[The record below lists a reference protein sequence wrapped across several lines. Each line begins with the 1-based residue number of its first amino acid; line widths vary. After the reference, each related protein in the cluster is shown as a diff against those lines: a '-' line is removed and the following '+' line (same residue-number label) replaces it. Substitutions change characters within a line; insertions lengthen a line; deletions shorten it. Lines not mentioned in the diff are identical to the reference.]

1 MLAGGGAVTLAE
13 SPVKQGPQT
22 FNPFIRKLSMSVP
35 SDLPVWQELKAHHAA
50 IADLHLRDLF
60 AADPDRFDRFSRRF
74 GDLLVDFS
82 KHRVTGE
89 TLGLLIELARQA
101 QVPAWIA
108 RMFDGETINH
118 TERRSVLHVAL
129 RNRSD
134 RPILVKGQDV
144 MPEVNAVLEHMR
156 KFADQIRRGKW
167 RGQTGKRIRDVV
179 NIGIGGSDLGPK
191 MVCEAL
197 EPYGDPTLRMHFV
210 SNVDGA
216 HISHVLAECDPE
228 STLFIVASKT
238 FTTQETMTNAHTA
251 RAWLIKELGDEA
263 AVAKHFVAVSTNARR
278 GEQVRH
284 RYRQHVRVL
293 GLGRR
298 ALLAVVG
305 HRPAHRGLSR
315 HGAFHRAAGR
325 RARNGRAFPHHAA
338 GGESAGDPGAARGLV
353 HRLLWRRQPGDAGLR
368 RLSALAARL
377 SATTG
382 HGEQRQDHRPGR
394 PDRFAVNTGPIL
406 WGGLGNNGQHAFY
419 QLLHQGTHLVPADF
433 LAPAHSP
440 NPIGD
445 HHSILLANCL
455 AQAEA
460 LMVGKTEAQARAELE
475 QQGLSG
481 EALEKLLPY
490 KVFPGNRPSTSL
502 FYRRLTPKVLGSLL
516 ALYEHKVFTQGA
528 VWNINSFDQWGVELG
543 KQLAN
548 AILPELK
555 GDRPASGHDA
565 STLGLI
571 RFCREED

>member
-1 MLAGGGAVTLAE
+1 
-13 SPVKQGPQT
+13 
-22 FNPFIRKLSMSVP
+22 MSVP
-35 SDLPVWQELKAHHAA
+35 SDLPVWHELKAHHAA

-60 AADPDRFDRFSRRF
+60 AADPGRFSTFSRRF
-74 GDLLVDFS
+74 GDLLIDFS
-82 KHRVTGE
+82 KHRITGE
-89 TLGLLIELARQA
+89 TLSLLIELARQA
-101 QVPAWIA
+101 QVPAWIE
-108 RMFDGETINH
+108 RTFGGEMVNH

-129 RNRSD
+129 RNRSNH
-134 RPILVKGQDV
+134 PILVNGADV
-144 MPEVNAVLEHMR
+144 MPGVNAVLEHMR
-156 KFADQIRRGKW
+156 KFADQVRRGKW

-251 RAWLIKELGDEA
+251 RAWLIKELGDEL
-263 AVAKHFVAVSTNARR
+263 AVAKHFVAVSTNAE
-278 GEQVRH
+278 GVRKFGIDTANMFEFWDWVGG
-284 RYRQHVRVL
+284 RYSLWSAIGLPIMVYIGMEHFTELLEGAHAMDEHFRTAPLAENLPVILAML
-293 GLGRR
+293 G
-298 ALLAVVG
+298 VWYID
-305 HRPAHRGLSR
+305 
-315 HGAFHRAAGR
+315 F
-325 RARNGRAFPHHAA
+325 F
-338 GGESAGDPGAARGLV
+338 GAASQVTLV
-353 HRLLWRRQPGDAGLR
+353 YDDYLRSLPDYLQQLDMESNGKSIDRDSQPV
-368 RLSALAARL
+368 
-377 SATTG
+377 T
-382 HGEQRQDHRPGR
+382 
-394 PDRFAVNTGPIL
+394 VNTGPIL

-433 LAPAHSP
+433 LAPARSP

-445 HHSILLANCL
+445 HHAILLSNCL

-475 QQGLSG
+475 KQGLSG
-481 EALEKLLPY
+481 EALEKLLPN

-502 FYRRLTPKVLGSLL
+502 FYRQMTPQVMGSLL
-516 ALYEHKVFTQGA
+516 ALYEHKVFTQG
-528 VWNINSFDQWGVELG
+528 VIWNINSFDQWGVELG

-555 GDRPASGHDA
+555 GDRPAGGHDS

-571 RFCREED
+571 AFCRSADEQQQ

>member
-1 MLAGGGAVTLAE
+1 
-13 SPVKQGPQT
+13 
-22 FNPFIRKLSMSVP
+22 MSAP
-35 SDLPVWQELKAHHAA
+35 SDLPVWQELNAHHAVVA
-50 IADLHLRDLF
+50 NLHLRELF
-60 AADPDRFDRFSRRF
+60 AADPERFATFSRRF

-82 KHRVTGE
+82 KHRITGE

-101 QVPAWIA
+101 HVPAWIE
-108 RMFDGETINH
+108 RMFAGEMINH

-129 RNRSD
+129 RNRSN
-134 RPILVKGQDV
+134 RPIFVDGQDV
-144 MPEVNAVLEHMR
+144 MPGVNEVLEHMR

-263 AVAKHFVAVSTNARR
+263 AVAKHFVAVSTNAA
-278 GEQVRH
+278 GVAKFGIDTANMFEFWDWVGG
-284 RYRQHVRVL
+284 RYSLWSAIGLPIMVYL
-293 GLGRR
+293 GVDHFSELLDGAHEMDEHFRTAPLEENLPVILATLG
-298 ALLAVVG
+298 VWYID
-305 HRPAHRGLSR
+305 
-315 HGAFHRAAGR
+315 F
-325 RARNGRAFPHHAA
+325 F
-338 GGESAGDPGAARGLV
+338 GAASQVTLV
-353 HRLLWRRQPGDAGLR
+353 YDDYLR
-368 RLSALAARL
+368 SLPDYLQQLDMESNGKTVDRD
-377 SATTG
+377 G
-382 HGEQRQDHRPGR
+382 HMVTVD
-394 PDRFAVNTGPIL
+394 TGPIL

-445 HHSILLANCL
+445 HHPILLANCL

-475 QQGLSG
+475 KQGLRG
-481 EALEKLLPY
+481 EALEQLLPY

-502 FYRRLTPKVLGSLL
+502 FYRRLTPQVLGSLL
-516 ALYEHKVFTQGA
+516 ALYEHKVFAQG
-528 VWNINSFDQWGVELG
+528 VIWNINSFDQWGVELG

-555 GDRPASGHDA
+555 GDRPAAGQDG
-565 STLGLI
+565 STLGLME
-571 RFCREED
+571 FCRTPD

>member
-1 MLAGGGAVTLAE
+1 
-13 SPVKQGPQT
+13 
-22 FNPFIRKLSMSVP
+22 MSVP
-35 SDLPVWQELKAHHAA
+35 SDLPVWHELKAHHAA

-60 AADPDRFDRFSRRF
+60 AADPGRFSTFSRRF
-74 GDLLVDFS
+74 GDLLIDFS
-82 KHRVTGE
+82 KHRITGE

-101 QVPAWIA
+101 QVPAWIE
-108 RMFDGETINH
+108 RTFGGEMVNH

-129 RNRSD
+129 RNRSNH
-134 RPILVKGQDV
+134 PILVNGADV
-144 MPEVNAVLEHMR
+144 MPDVNAVLEHMR
-156 KFADQIRRGKW
+156 KFADQVRRGKW

-251 RAWLIKELGDEA
+251 RAWLIKELGDEL
-263 AVAKHFVAVSTNARR
+263 AVAKHFVAVSTNAEGVRKFGIDTANMFEFWDWVGGR
-278 GEQVRH
+278 YSLWSAIGLPIMVYIGMEHFIELLEGAHAMDEHFRTAPLEENLPVILAMLGVWYIDFFGSASQVTLVYDDYLRSLPD
-284 RYRQHVRVL
+284 YLQQL
-293 GLGRR
+293 DME
-298 ALLAVVG
+298 
-305 HRPAHRGLSR
+305 S
-315 HGAFHRAAGR
+315 
-325 RARNGRAFPHHAA
+325 NGKSIDRD
-338 GGESAGDPGAARGLV
+338 S
-353 HRLLWRRQPGDAGLR
+353 QPV
-368 RLSALAARL
+368 
-377 SATTG
+377 T
-382 HGEQRQDHRPGR
+382 
-394 PDRFAVNTGPIL
+394 VNTGPIL

-433 LAPAHSP
+433 LAPARSP

-445 HHSILLANCL
+445 HHAILLSNCL

-475 QQGLSG
+475 KQGLSG
-481 EALEKLLPY
+481 EALEKLLPN
-490 KVFPGNRPSTSL
+490 KVFSGNRPSTSL
-502 FYRRLTPKVLGSLL
+502 FYRQMTPQVMGSLL
-516 ALYEHKVFTQGA
+516 ALYEHKVFTQG
-528 VWNINSFDQWGVELG
+528 VIWNINSFDQWGVELG

-555 GDRPASGHDA
+555 GDRPAGGHDS

-571 RFCREED
+571 AFCRAADEQQP

>member
-1 MLAGGGAVTLAE
+1 
-13 SPVKQGPQT
+13 
-22 FNPFIRKLSMSVP
+22 MSVP
-35 SDLPVWQELKAHHAA
+35 SDLPVWQELKAHHAT

-60 AADPDRFDRFSRRF
+60 AADPARFSTFSRRF

-82 KHRVTGE
+82 KHRITGE
-89 TLGLLIELARQA
+89 TLGLLIKLAHQA
-101 QVPAWIA
+101 QLPAWIERTFSGA
-108 RMFDGETINH
+108 MVNH

-134 RPILVKGQDV
+134 RPIPVNGADV
-144 MPEVNAVLEHMR
+144 MPGVNAVLEHMR
-156 KFADQIRRGKW
+156 KFADQVRRGKW

-216 HISHVLAECDPE
+216 HISHVLAACDPE
-228 STLFIVASKT
+228 TTLFIVASKT

-251 RAWLIKELGDEA
+251 RAWLIKELGDEL
-263 AVAKHFVAVSTNARR
+263 AVAKHFVAVSTNAE
-278 GEQVRH
+278 GVRKFGIDTANMFEFWDWVGG
-284 RYRQHVRVL
+284 RYSLWSAIGLPILVYIGMEHFIELLDGAHAMDEHFRTAPLEENLPVILAML
-293 GLGRR
+293 G
-298 ALLAVVG
+298 VWYID
-305 HRPAHRGLSR
+305 
-315 HGAFHRAAGR
+315 F
-325 RARNGRAFPHHAA
+325 F
-338 GGESAGDPGAARGLV
+338 GAASQVTLV
-353 HRLLWRRQPGDAGLR
+353 YDDYLRSLPDYLQQLDMESNGKSIDRDRQPV
-368 RLSALAARL
+368 
-377 SATTG
+377 T
-382 HGEQRQDHRPGR
+382 
-394 PDRFAVNTGPIL
+394 VNTGPIL

-445 HHSILLANCL
+445 HHAILLSNCL

-475 QQGLSG
+475 KQGLSG
-481 EALEKLLPY
+481 AAVEELLPY
-490 KVFPGNRPSTSL
+490 KVFAGNRPSTSL
-502 FYRRLTPKVLGSLL
+502 FYRHLTPQVMGSLL
-516 ALYEHKVFTQGA
+516 ALYEHKVFTQG
-528 VWNINSFDQWGVELG
+528 VIWNINSFDQWGVELG

-555 GDRPASGHDA
+555 GDRPPGGHDS

-571 RFCREED
+571 EFCRTPD